1 MQEDPRIF
9 FFLSFFFFL
18 SKCQLRSSF
27 TRLLHLHVAK
37 NVHENLCVCVF
48 VCVCVSTYV
57 RVAVTYMT
65 PERGRSG
72 REITASCD
80 GKIV

>member
-1 MQEDPRIF
+1 MCVCI
-9 FFLSFFFFL
+9 S
-18 SKCQLRSSF
+18 
-27 TRLLHLHVAK
+27 V
-37 NVHENLCVCVF
+37 CVCV
-48 VCVCVSTYV
+48 CARARVSTYV
-57 RVAVTYMT
+57 RVSVTYMT